1 MNVSKELNEVRAA
14 RQTFSVLVR
23 VVDELCASE
32 LTRELINMVTSFVYR
47 LIRDGN
53 YDFARL
59 LRFVFISLYLNSS
72 KLVYDNLS

>member
-1 MNVSKELNEVRAA
+1 MCSSKELNEIKAG

-23 VVDELCASE
+23 VVDELCSTE

-59 LRFVFISLYLNSS
+59 LR
-72 KLVYDNLS
+72 LVNFLPFSFLEI

>member
-59 LRFVFISLYLNSS
+59 LRLVFFLN
-72 KLVYDNLS
+72 